1 MVVTVF
7 GGDRIDLKVFAGV
20 KILPLLGMM
29 ELGLKKLISLS
40 SCSDLFCSF
49 WV

>member
-1 MVVTVF
+1 MVEAMF
-7 GGDRIDLKVFAGV
+7 GGCRIDLKVFSGV
-20 KILPLLGMM
+20 KILPLLAMM

-40 SCSDLFCSF
+40 SCSDLFGSF